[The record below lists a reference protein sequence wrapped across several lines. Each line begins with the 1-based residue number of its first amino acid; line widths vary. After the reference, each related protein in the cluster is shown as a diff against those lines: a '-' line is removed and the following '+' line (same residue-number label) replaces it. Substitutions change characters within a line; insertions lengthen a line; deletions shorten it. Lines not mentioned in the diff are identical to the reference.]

1 MPPKSKPQSSKAQSS
16 KAQNRTAKTKK
27 AVRAK
32 KPSPALKAGLT
43 AAQRK
48 LQRTAKKQRAAGL
61 NEALKAGIQS
71 RAAPAPKTRR
81 RKGAAAPAAA
91 AGAPAPA
98 AELQGRLEIAP
109 AARIHE
115 SPLNPRKHFD
125 AAKLRELAESIAAK
139 GLLQNLVVR
148 PHPKIAGDFEIVTGA
163 RRRRALG
170 LLVEDGRAKPDYPV
184 PVRIVAASDREL
196 VKMAAVENIQRQD
209 MHPLEEADCIVAMR
223 KQGMTNAEIG
233 AELGMGERW
242 LQKRLAL
249 ADRLTPE
256 AKAAFREGAFS
267 VWFAE
272 ALTKEKSEKRQRQL
286 VKEIAQGY
294 FSSAKELTHRI
305 TRDLPPVS
313 AALFDPAHYTG
324 ALVSADDDT
333 SAPAVKQ
340 KTHHR
345 GDGPWFADIAEFEVR
360 QRAAI
365 DQKVAELEEKWAWV
379 EVHHG
384 YVATYNF
391 GKSQDRKKA
400 GAIIEVNRD
409 LQVEIHEGLVKP
421 SQKASGGKAK
431 SKSKAKAQAEAVPP
445 EEIVPVLTSALMVY
459 AKNRKTEA
467 VQRAIAQDGA
477 EGGRLAMVMT
487 CLALMGA
494 DGDVRG
500 AEAYVKIRQGETRK
514 DDSVLDALVMGELDT
529 ARAGFGKLLATDD
542 DDDVGGRVRPDPET
556 GAVDVDWFFRL
567 RDYFEDEDTI
577 DEEALD
583 AAPGRAFAILYDQ
596 PIERLTRLF
605 AALVAARCGSFVNLN
620 PQLGDPEVVRRL
632 AIKTGAHHMR
642 EWCELGW
649 GDYLALCKKSRLVR
663 LAADMPALGISPGSA
678 AKMKTAALAAA
689 IKDALDQN
697 PGARGEVP
705 LELQFLSRRDIETA
719 MASKGEIRTVSLPFQ
734 RYHAAAAA
742 HQPGG
747 DGNELPPA
755 AVTIAGGPFDA
766 GPNPVHARKKAKRG
780 KAAAAAAPCDAP
792 QPDAVEAGDEAEAP
806 PVAAEAGAL
815 EQPAAQQAAE

>member
-1 MPPKSKPQSSKAQSS
+1 MPPKSKPKTPKSRKA
-16 KAQNRTAKTKK
+16 AKP
-27 AVRAK
+27 AK
-32 KPSPALKAGLT
+32 KPSPALKAGIAAAKRRAKT
-43 AAQRK
+43 AAPKKAATEPATPRGRK
-48 LQRTAKKQRAAGL
+48 AKTPIKVTGKVTGELQVERG
-61 NEALKAGIQS
+61 
-71 RAAPAPKTRR
+71 
-81 RKGAAAPAAA
+81 
-91 AGAPAPA
+91 PA

-109 AARIHE
+109 ANRIHE
-115 SPLNPRKHFD
+115 SPLNPRKYFD
-125 AAKLRELAESIAAK
+125 PVKLRELADSIAAK

-148 PHPKIAGDFEIVTGA
+148 PHPKLAGDFEIVTGA

-170 LLVEDGRAKPDYPV
+170 LLVDDGRAQPDYPV

-242 LQKRLAL
+242 LQKRIAL
-249 ADRLTPE
+249 ADKLTTE
-256 AKAAFREGAFS
+256 AKAAFREGRFS

-286 VKEIAQGY
+286 VKEIEQGY
-294 FSSAKELTHRI
+294 FSSAKELTERI

-324 ALVSADDDT
+324 ALVSADEDS

-340 KTHHR
+340 KTRHR
-345 GDGPWFADIAEFEVR
+345 DDGPWFADVAEFEVR

-365 DQKVAELEEKWAWV
+365 DQKVAELEQRWAWV

-384 YVATYNF
+384 YVNTYNF

-409 LQVEIHEGLVKP
+409 LRVEIHEGLVKP
-421 SQKASGGKAK
+421 SEKKAAKGKTK
-431 SKSKAKAQAEAVPP
+431 GKAKAQAEAVPP

-477 EGGRLAMVMT
+477 EGGRLAMIMT

-494 DGDVRG
+494 DGEVRG
-500 AEAYVKIRQGETRK
+500 AESFVKIRQGETRK

-542 DDDVGGRVRPDPET
+542 DDDAGGRVRPDPET
-556 GAVDVDWFFRL
+556 GAVNVDWFFRL
-567 RDYFEDEDTI
+567 RDYFEEEDTL

-583 AAPGRAFAILYDQ
+583 AAPERAFTILYDM
-596 PIERLTRLF
+596 PIDRLTRLF
-605 AALVAARCGSFVNLN
+605 AALVAARCGSFVNLT
-620 PQLGDPEVVRRL
+620 PQLGDPAVVRRL
-632 AIKTGAHHMR
+632 AIKTGTHHMR

-663 LAADMPALGISPGSA
+663 LAADMPALGISAGAA

-689 IKDALDQN
+689 IKEALDQN

-705 LELQFLSRRDIETA
+705 LELQFLSRRDIEAA

-734 RYHAAAAA
+734 RHHDAAGGRLA
-742 HQPGG
+742 HHPGG
-747 DGNELPPA
+747 
-755 AVTIAGGPFDA
+755 AGDEAPVMIIGESIPA
-766 GPNPVHARKKAKRG
+766 GPNPVHARKKAKRQ
-780 KAAAAAAPCDAP
+780 KAAAAARGEVQGWPERDPA
-792 QPDAVEAGDEAEAP
+792 DAVSTGGEAKALAGTD
-806 PVAAEAGAL
+806 EAGA
-815 EQPAAQQAAE
+815 QAQQAAE